1 MSDTI
6 KHIQEFIDKL
16 ESQKT
21 EINEELIKLGSYKDF
36 KLNQEYKNSLNLE
49 YSQLCSDI
57 LELQKKITR
66 VRHKLDMY
74 TDGLYKYERYKLLKE
89 TLENI
94 ENNIELFEEVL
105 KHEEERVKN
114 TGI

>member
-1 MSDTI
+1 MEDYLP
-6 KHIQEFIDKL
+6 EFINKL
-16 ESQKT
+16 KLQKS
-21 EINEELIKLGSYKDF
+21 EINEELIKLNNYKDF
-36 KLNQEYKNSLNLE
+36 VVNQEYENNLNSE

-74 TDGLYKYERYKLLKE
+74 TNGLYKYERYKLLKE
-89 TLENI
+89 TLK
-94 ENNIELFEEVL
+94 NIELFEEVF
-105 KHEEERVKN
+105 KHEKERVKN

>member
-1 MSDTI
+1 MEDYLP
-6 KHIQEFIDKL
+6 EFINKL
-16 ESQKT
+16 KLQKS
-21 EINEELIKLGSYKDF
+21 EINEELIKLNNYKDF
-36 KLNQEYKNSLNLE
+36 VVNQEYENILNSE

-74 TDGLYKYERYKLLKE
+74 TNGLYKYERYKLLKE
-89 TLENI
+89 TLK
-94 ENNIELFEEVL
+94 NIELFEEVF
-105 KHEEERVKN
+105 KHEKERVKN